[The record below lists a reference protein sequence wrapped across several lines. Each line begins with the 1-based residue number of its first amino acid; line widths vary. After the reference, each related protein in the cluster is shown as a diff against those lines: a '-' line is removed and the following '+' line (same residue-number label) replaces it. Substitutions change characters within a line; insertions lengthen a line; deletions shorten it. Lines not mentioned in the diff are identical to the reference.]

1 VSNTDTWHGP
11 DAVEAALRRM
21 GTELAAL
28 LHARGIERP
37 LMIGI
42 HTGGVWVAERLH
54 RDLGLTEP
62 LGHLDISFYRDDFS
76 RIGSHPQVRPSH
88 LPVPIDDRHVILV
101 DDVLQTGRT
110 IRAALNVLFDYGRPA
125 CVLLATLVE
134 RDGRELPMAP
144 DLVGLHAHLEPGQQ
158 IKLVAESSLPARAS
172 RDASPSMDVAGPAL
186 ALVVGE
192 APKVRHKRSRP
203 PAASEPTAAAPR
215 PTGTWESREEAGAEP
230 G

>member
-1 VSNTDTWHGP
+1 MSNIDIWKGP
-11 DAVEAALRRM
+11 EAVESILTRM
-21 GTELAAL
+21 GVELADVL
-28 LHARGIERP
+28 KARGIEQP

-42 HTGGVWVAERLH
+42 HSGGVWVAERLH

-88 LPVPIDDRHVILV
+88 LPVPMDDRHLILV

-125 CVLLATLVE
+125 SVLLATLVE
-134 RDGRELPMAP
+134 RDGRELPVAA

-158 IKLVAESSLPARAS
+158 VKLVTEASL
-172 RDASPSMDVAGPAL
+172 
-186 ALVVGE
+186 
-192 APKVRHKRSRP
+192 
-203 PAASEPTAAAPR
+203 AAPDAQDVGSGLVLVLGETPRERQKR
-215 PTGTWESREEAGAEP
+215 PTTPPVP
-230 G
+230 GVLS